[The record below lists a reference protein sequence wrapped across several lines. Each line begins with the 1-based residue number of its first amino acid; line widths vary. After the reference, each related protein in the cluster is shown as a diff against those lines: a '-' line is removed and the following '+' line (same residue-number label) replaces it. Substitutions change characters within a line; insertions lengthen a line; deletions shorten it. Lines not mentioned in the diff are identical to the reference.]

1 MPHRAASPARSEN
14 EFDLSAALFHG
25 NDESD
30 SNIPAP
36 ARLNHSE
43 KALDFLEPVS
53 DVDDESI
60 IANQLAASNRKASN
74 LKGRSVK
81 KGGGFQALGLN
92 ANLLKAITRKGFS
105 VPTPIQR
112 KTVPLLLQDKDVVG
126 MARTGSGKTAAFV
139 IPLIEKLKMHSTKVG
154 ARAVVLSPSRELAL
168 QTLHVVKEL
177 GRGTDL
183 KTVLLVG
190 GDSLEE
196 QFGSMAGNP
205 DIVIATPGR
214 FLHLKVE
221 MGLELSSMRY
231 VVFDEA
237 DRLFEMGF
245 ATQLTEILHALPASR
260 QTMLFSAT
268 LPKSLVEFARAGLQD
283 PVLVRLDTD
292 SKISPDLKSAFF
304 TVKSA
309 DKEGALLH
317 IVQDIIGI
325 PQSSSE
331 VVGGA
336 LGTNGEAKHSKKRKR
351 GKDTGGDSKQVTSQ
365 QSTIVFAATKH
376 HVEYLAHLLRLAG
389 YMVSH
394 VYGSLDQ
401 IARKAQV
408 QAFREG
414 DTNILVVTDVAAR
427 GIDVPL
433 LANVINYDFPPQPKV
448 FVHRVGRTARAG
460 QTGWSYSIVRDAD
473 APYLLDLQL
482 FLSKRLVLGHADA
495 ASLNFADVVSVG
507 SLQRDGMERCSEW
520 VSKTLGNDTDLAAL
534 RDVASKG
541 EKLYLRTR
549 NAASAESAKRAR
561 SLTSS
566 PKWTSLHPLF
576 NDESDMMEA
585 EREKMLARVGGFR
598 PQESIFEIGAR
609 RTGKKYTNENLD
621 SIKRIRSSLETK
633 KRRANNSDALGNLGE
648 TAPSTVEP
656 RAENIIPDTKGFG
669 ASVDSDEDGD
679 EDSDNVS
686 LASTTSLEV
695 TFSQPTSTSKS
706 KQKQLGSTE
715 DPGEVFRSSNYI
727 SYTPNNTSLAED
739 HAYAVHSESATNPGF
754 VSAARSATMD
764 LTTDDTARSYGQTSG
779 IMRWDKRARKYVRRT
794 NDTDGSR
801 GNRKMVKGESG
812 AKIAASFR
820 SGRFDAWKK
829 KERLGRLPRV
839 GEMEGKILPG
849 AQAGLEQGK
858 RYRHKKTEQAKRPD
872 KLRGDYEK
880 RVKKFKEAGDRE
892 LAERGKNEVR
902 GNEEIRKRRKEKEK
916 RREKNARPVR
926 KKGRG
931 RI

>member
-14 EFDLSAALFHG
+14 EFDLSAALFHD
-25 NDESD
+25 NNESD
-30 SNIPAP
+30 PDVPASALP
-36 ARLNHSE
+36 NRSKE
-43 KALDFLEPVS
+43 SLDFLEPLS
-53 DVDDESI
+53 DGNDESI
-60 IANQLAASNRKASN
+60 IADQLAASNRKASN

-92 ANLLKAITRKGFS
+92 ANLLKAITRKGFA

-177 GRGTDL
+177 GRVTDL

-196 QFGSMAGNP
+196 QFRSMASNP

-245 ATQLTEILHALPASR
+245 AIQLTEILHALPASR

-317 IVQDIIGI
+317 ILQDIIGI
-325 PQSSSE
+325 SQTSSE
-331 VVGGA
+331 IISSA
-336 LGTNGEAKHSKKRKR
+336 PDTNGEAKNSKKRKR
-351 GKDTGGDSKQVTSQ
+351 GKGAGDDSKQVASQ
-365 QSTIVFAATKH
+365 ESTIVFAATKH

-401 IARKAQV
+401 TARKTQV

-482 FLSKRLVLGHADA
+482 FLSKRLVLGRADA

-520 VSKTLGNDTDLAAL
+520 VSKTIGNDIDLSAL
-534 RDVASKG
+534 RDVAAKG

-566 PKWTSLHPLF
+566 PNWTSLHPLF
-576 NDESDMMEA
+576 NDGSDNLEA

-609 RTGKKYTNENLD
+609 RTGKKYTDENID

-633 KRRANNSDALGNLGE
+633 KRRVKPSDARDTFVE
-648 TAPSTVEP
+648 TALSTAQP
-656 RAENIIPDTKGFG
+656 IDENTVSETGDLNAFP
-669 ASVDSDEDGD
+669 DSDDDGD
-679 EDSDNVS
+679 EGSDNVS
-686 LASTTSLEV
+686 LASTSSLEV
-695 TFSQPTSTSKS
+695 TFSQPTSTSKF
-706 KQKQLGSTE
+706 KQKQLRSTE
-715 DPGEVFRSSNYI
+715 DPGENFRSSNYI

-739 HAYAVHSESATNPGF
+739 HAYAVHSEPATNTGF

-764 LTTDDTARSYGQTSG
+764 LTTDDTARGYGRTSG
-779 IMRWDKRARKYVRRT
+779 MMRWDKRAKKYVRRA
-794 NDTDGSR
+794 NDADGSK

-829 KERLGRLPRV
+829 RERLGRLPRV
-839 GEMEGKILPG
+839 GEVEGKTLPG
-849 AQAGLEQGK
+849 AQAGLQQGK
-858 RYRHKKTEQAKRPD
+858 RYRHTKTEQAKRPD

-880 RVKKFKEAGDRE
+880 RAKKFKEAGDRE

-916 RREKNARPVR
+916 RREKNSRPVR

-931 RI
+931 RT